1 MITTALFGMMFSR
14 RLAVVAGVALP
25 VLETM
30 RRWHQL
36 GDVAVWP
43 SWLDDWAIG
52 IFLLYGAWRV
62 SRDAVSG
69 RPILAAAWGF
79 ACGLGYASFFSQLD
93 ALNATDPSGLTP
105 ATVVIIKG
113 SMLVV
118 GIAAL
123 VATVKSA
130 PPTVER
136 ARAQITG

>member
-1 MITTALFGMMFSR
+1 MLSR
-14 RLAVVAGVALP
+14 RLAVIAGVALP

-62 SRDAVSG
+62 SRDAGSG
-69 RPILAAAWGF
+69 RPVLAAAWGF
-79 ACGLGYASFFSQLD
+79 ACGLGYASFFSQMG
-93 ALNATDPSGLTP
+93 ALNAMDPSGLTP
-105 ATVVIIKG
+105 TTMVFVKG
-113 SMLVV
+113 AMLTL

-123 VATVKSA
+123 VATVRSA
-130 PPTVER
+130 SGHASP
-136 ARAQITG
+136 